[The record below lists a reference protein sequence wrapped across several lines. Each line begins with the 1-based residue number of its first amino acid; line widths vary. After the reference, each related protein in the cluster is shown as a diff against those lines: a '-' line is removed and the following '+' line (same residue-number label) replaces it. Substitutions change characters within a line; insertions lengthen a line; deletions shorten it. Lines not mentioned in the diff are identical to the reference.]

1 MHFDRSD
8 AGLSL
13 YPIEREQDKAT
24 KLPVLKEITTEKHS
38 ILTLDRIAPSYSWR

>member
-1 MHFDRSD
+1 MLRAISPLTSWIPFDRID

-24 KLPVLKEITTEKHS
+24 KLPVLKEITTEN
-38 ILTLDRIAPSYSWR
+38 IAY